1 MKAQPRE
8 RDVDVRR
15 ASTKTQ
21 RGLELAIFV
30 LASLVGIYG
39 IGKGLA
45 GFYVRGQEISLLW
58 LAVTGVAIF
67 VLFAQMGRVH
77 DTWPHRPGEAAPE
90 APAETLPMNGSPNDE
105 PSKVARKTES
115 R

>member
-1 MKAQPRE
+1 VKVQLRE
-8 RDVDVRR
+8 RDVDSRH
-15 ASTKTQ
+15 APTKAQ
-21 RGLELAIFV
+21 RGLELATFV

-58 LAVTGVAIF
+58 LAVTGVTFF

-77 DTWPHRPGEAAPE
+77 DTWPHRSGKAAPE
-90 APAETLPMNGSPNDE
+90 APAETLPMSGSPHDE
-105 PSKVARKTES
+105 PSEVARKTES